1 MAEDATERHVI
12 LTEIFGV
19 HPRALVDALVVSANE
34 HLYILGEK
42 LEDQVRDALRER
54 MNADQDAERGS
65 HAIMTLMENV
75 IDHIMDTFELYCLR
89 SIFVIT
95 PEQSRRITLA
105 HHRGL
110 DLRPAIVS
118 PTAQDA
124 PFNEQDSHL
133 DKELDWQEVLEKENQ
148 LRRQITAARLTQHRL
163 AQAERAAKLRWE
175 RTNTL
180 KSAYAFL
187 SKEWLVPSKDTS
199 ALASAHQIREEVPR
213 LLDALAQL
221 RRTEPLRACLLP
233 ALSEE
238 TYENQSSID
247 KSEWEK
253 GRNEYLNWE
262 SHRFIAHTK
271 RSTSPS

>member
-42 LEDQVRDALRER
+42 LEDQVRDSLRDR
-54 MNADQDAERGS
+54 PNADQDAERGS

-110 DLRPAIVS
+110 DLRPAIIS
-118 PTAQDA
+118 SSAPDALSDDQDL
-124 PFNEQDSHL
+124 HM
-133 DKELDWQEVLEKENQ
+133 DKELDLQE
-148 LRRQITAARLTQHRL
+148 ARLTQHRL

-187 SKEWLVPSKDTS
+187 SEEWLAPSKDTS
-199 ALASAHQIREEVPR
+199 ALSNAHQIREEVPR
-213 LLDALAQL
+213 LLDALTQL
-221 RRTEPLRACLLP
+221 RRTEPLRASLLP
-233 ALSEE
+233 ATPNA
-238 TYENQSSID
+238 TYEDHSTID
-247 KSEWEK
+247 RSEWEK

-271 RSTSPS
+271 RSSSPS